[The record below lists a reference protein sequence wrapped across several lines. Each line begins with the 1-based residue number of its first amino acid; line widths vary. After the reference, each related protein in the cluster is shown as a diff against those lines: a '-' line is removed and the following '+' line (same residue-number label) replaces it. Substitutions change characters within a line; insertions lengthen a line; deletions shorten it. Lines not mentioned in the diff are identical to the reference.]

1 MNDPNDILKKIDDL
15 KKGEMNMNLD
25 IDDDFKELENEL
37 KNEKKKEKSKKKDK
51 NESKTNKKAKKNEE
65 SDDDNLDDED
75 LDDELKELEDEGLN
89 DVSDNSNEEV
99 EKPKEEKKNIEKKV
113 EKTVKKKETIEEKKV
128 ENEGEDIYQEN
139 TENFY
144 HSLKKMTAIS
154 VLQKEIETCDKIIKY
169 KIDHKFDDED
179 IWENKKALV
188 QIKYNNNTTFV
199 QEGSLSIEDYFK
211 EINKELEFNK
221 KLLDYTNKD
230 KKLKSFEIPE
240 LKRRLNERIDLLNT
254 EVKQIKEE
262 LENQDNDEEEK
273 KEEEKKEEEKKEEK
287 EEEKKEEKVEEKEEE
302 KKEEK
307 EEEKKEEEPKKKPS
321 SNQTKK
327 DIELTKEEQE
337 KYQIIKERLEE
348 YRYAINY
355 CKIND
360 FPQDQLIKGARELNE
375 AKKKIESHNS
385 DDVDIYLIPMP
396 VTPEIVFNY
405 SKEERAHKYQTLIDD
420 LTKQKNEISSEK
432 NNKLEELKKLPKA
445 KFKKDEAKYKKIL
458 DNFMKQIEKLNKTIQ
473 ILKHDVQDKWIPAPL
488 FIIDEKKI
496 RKEKKNED
504 IEEYYLRIY
513 IGKLTDYKNGK
524 NVSIGLKMIIGDK
537 KEFKE
542 NIEASNPECTI
553 FEKSV
558 NWNIGKENFKNL
570 FREKLRVKLRYKSF
584 FRTHIEGLA
593 YIQLKE
599 LKNNIDIIEDLH
611 LKEELNQDIPPKIE
625 IKIQIRNPCVG
636 QAFEEVIKNNYIITK
651 QFPSFKDK
659 NALNQNID
667 SGINNKSNQKIE
679 ITKPKQ
685 QEKIEIQKPSNNIPQ
700 KKPVQKKP
708 QTQENKTENPN
719 QNQPKKDL
727 PHIDKSKFKPNELND
742 PDIIDNLVSMS
753 VLEYKDKELEEK
765 IKKIE
770 GRTPRPLREKHN
782 GIKVKINFLKNALG
796 DTISPQIYVNIMTN
810 QLAHDKLLYQYFIQ
824 ENENDKSN
832 IVKVRIQLL
841 LKEIKETEE
850 FIKKGGQ

>member
-1 MNDPNDILKKIDDL
+1 
-15 KKGEMNMNLD
+15 
-25 IDDDFKELENEL
+25 
-37 KNEKKKEKSKKKDK
+37 
-51 NESKTNKKAKKNEE
+51 
-65 SDDDNLDDED
+65 
-75 LDDELKELEDEGLN
+75 
-89 DVSDNSNEEV
+89 
-99 EKPKEEKKNIEKKV
+99 
-113 EKTVKKKETIEEKKV
+113 
-128 ENEGEDIYQEN
+128 
-139 TENFY
+139 
-144 HSLKKMTAIS
+144 
-154 VLQKEIETCDKIIKY
+154 
-169 KIDHKFDDED
+169 
-179 IWENKKALV
+179 
-188 QIKYNNNTTFV
+188 
-199 QEGSLSIEDYFK
+199 
-211 EINKELEFNK
+211 
-221 KLLDYTNKD
+221 
-230 KKLKSFEIPE
+230 
-240 LKRRLNERIDLLNT
+240 
-254 EVKQIKEE
+254 
-262 LENQDNDEEEK
+262 
-273 KEEEKKEEEKKEEK
+273 
-287 EEEKKEEKVEEKEEE
+287 
-302 KKEEK
+302 
-307 EEEKKEEEPKKKPS
+307 
-321 SNQTKK
+321 
-327 DIELTKEEQE
+327 
-337 KYQIIKERLEE
+337 
-348 YRYAINY
+348 
-355 CKIND
+355 
-360 FPQDQLIKGARELNE
+360 
-375 AKKKIESHNS
+375 
-385 DDVDIYLIPMP
+385 MP